1 MRYRVLGRTGLKVS
15 ELGVGGHEYRR
26 PLPTTLGR
34 WGEVD
39 MEKFVRTQ
47 PERTRLIKRAIDAGA
62 NYFDPTHIEEVKSL
76 GSALKEL
83 GVKEDTHV
91 SIMILGLFGK
101 MAESSRSKW
110 RQIII
115 DDVEEK
121 LKSLQM
127 DYADILTILFPERNY
142 SPERLTAAL
151 EVFSELKEEGGI
163 GFFGA
168 STHEPRFLA
177 ELMRRHDCF
186 DMVMVRY
193 NYHLQEAHDAIFPL
207 AKALE
212 VGVVVI
218 KPFAWP
224 YYGIPFMRFGPVE
237 AEEGPYTPAQT
248 GLHWILKSPEVST
261 VVAGM
266 NSQAELEE
274 NQTAFTKEGQID
286 EGLLDRYLKAAQST
300 QGKQKLRKMLS
311 DPAVDIRFFA
321 ERALSE

>member
-1 MRYRVLGRTGLKVS
+1 MKVS

-26 PLPTTLGR
+26 SLPTSLGR
-34 WGEVD
+34 WGEID
-39 MEKFVRTQ
+39 MEKFTRTQ
-47 PERTRLIKRAIDAGA
+47 PERTRLIKRAIDAGV
-62 NYFDPTHIEEVKSL
+62 NYFDPTHLEEVKSL

-83 GVKEDTHV
+83 GVKEDIHV
-91 SIMILGLFGK
+91 SVMVLGLFGK
-101 MAESSRSKW
+101 MAESSCSKW

-115 DDVEEK
+115 EDVEEK

-127 DYADILTILFPERNY
+127 NYADILTILFAERNY

-151 EVFSELKEEGGI
+151 EVFSELKEEGRI

-248 GLHWILKSPEVST
+248 SLHWILKSPEVST

-274 NQTAFTKEGQID
+274 NQTAFTKEG
-286 EGLLDRYLKAAQST
+286 
-300 QGKQKLRKMLS
+300 
-311 DPAVDIRFFA
+311 
-321 ERALSE
+321 